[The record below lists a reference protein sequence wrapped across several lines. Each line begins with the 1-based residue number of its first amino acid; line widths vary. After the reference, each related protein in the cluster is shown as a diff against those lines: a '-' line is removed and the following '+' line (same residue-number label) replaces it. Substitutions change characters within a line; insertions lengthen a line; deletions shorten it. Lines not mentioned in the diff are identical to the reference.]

1 MNRNN
6 VRLLEEK
13 KDIRIEIV
21 ELCFVVL
28 DDRKR
33 NFYRLINYFKK

>member
-6 VRLLEEK
+6 IRLLEEK

-28 DDRKR
+28 DDKLGKEI
-33 NFYRLINYFKK
+33 FID

>member
-6 VRLLEEK
+6 IRLLEEK

-28 DDRKR
+28 DDNLGKEI
-33 NFYRLINYFKK
+33 FID

>member
-6 VRLLEEK
+6 IRLFEEK

-28 DDRKR
+28 DDK
-33 NFYRLINYFKK
+33 FGKEIFID

>member
-6 VRLLEEK
+6 IRLFEEK
-13 KDIRIEIV
+13 KEDIRIEIV

-28 DDRKR
+28 DDNLGKEI
-33 NFYRLINYFKK
+33 FID